1 MRRKIVSIVMAS
13 AMVLGLAACGSSGG
27 TTTSSSNGGNDA
39 SAADDTTAKSESSD
53 VVEGGSDDDNTLTV
67 WTWDPNFNVYAI
79 QKAAEIYA
87 QDHEGFKVEVSE
99 VQSDDIET
107 RLTTA
112 VSAGDL
118 STLPDIF
125 LMQDNSFQKYAT
137 NYPDIFTDL
146 TDSGIDFSE
155 FSSAKVAYST
165 LDGKNYGI
173 PFDNGAVIECLRTDM
188 LEQAGFTVD
197 DFTDITW
204 NDFMEKAKVVKEKT
218 GTAVSAGDLSTLPDI
233 FLMQDN
239 SFQKYATNYPDIFTD
254 LTDSGIDFSE
264 FSSAKVAYS
273 TLDGKNYGI
282 PFDNGAVIE
291 CLRTDMLEQ
300 AGFTVDD
307 FTDITWNDFMEKAKV
322 VKEKT
327 GQPILTSQAGSPD
340 LVMEMLQSCGESLFN
355 EDGSVNIVDNKALKP
370 ILEIYSQMVKD
381 GTLVE
386 VTDWDQYIAS
396 INNGTTAGV
405 INGCWIMASIT
416 ANEDQ
421 SGKWALTNMPKL
433 DGIDGATNYSNN
445 GGSSWAISSNCKKT
459 DLAIDFMKSTF
470 AGSTALYDDI
480 IAKGAL
486 ATWAPAGDSEAYAQ
500 PVAFFSDD
508 PVYAK
513 IVDFATKTPSNI
525 TGAFY
530 YDARDAVG
538 TALSNIIQT
547 GADMDSELQ
556 TAQETVEFNMG
567 N

>member
-1 MRRKIVSIVMAS
+1 MKKKVLSVLLVAAMAMS
-13 AMVLGLAACGSSGG
+13 MLTGCGSKPA
-27 TTTSSSNGGNDA
+27 GNDA
-39 SAADDTTAKSESSD
+39 QSAASSEASKETEAAAETPASAED
-53 VVEGGSDDDNTLTV
+53 ETLTV
-67 WTWDPNFNVYAI
+67 WCWDPNFNVYAMKQAEKAYQVDHPNFKLDI
-79 QKAAEIYA
+79 QE
-87 QDHEGFKVEVSE
+87 KVYS
-99 VQSDDIET
+99 DIET
-107 RLTTA
+107 ALITA
-112 VSAGDL
+112 AEAGD
-118 STLPDIF
+118 
-125 LMQDNSFQKYAT
+125 Y
-137 NYPDIFTDL
+137 
-146 TDSGIDFSE
+146 
-155 FSSAKVAYST
+155 
-165 LDGKNYGI
+165 
-173 PFDNGAVIECLRTDM
+173 
-188 LEQAGFTVD
+188 
-197 DFTDITW
+197 
-204 NDFMEKAKVVKEKT
+204 
-218 GTAVSAGDLSTLPDI
+218 STLPDI

-386 VTDWDQYIAS
+386 VTDWDQYIVS

-405 INGCWIMASIT
+405 INGCGIMASIT

-421 SGKWALTNMPKL
+421 SGKWAITNMPKL
-433 DGIDGATNYSNN
+433 DGVDGATNYSNN
-445 GGSSWAISSNCKKT
+445 GGSSWAISSNCKKQ
-459 DLAIDFMKSTF
+459 DLAIDFLKSTF

-513 IVDFATKTPSNI
+513 IVDFATKPPSNI

-567 N
+567 G

>member
-146 TDSGIDFSE
+146 TDSGIDFGE

-188 LEQAGFTVD
+188 LE
-197 DFTDITW
+197 
-204 NDFMEKAKVVKEKT
+204 E
-218 GTAVSAGDLSTLPDI
+218 
-233 FLMQDN
+233 
-239 SFQKYATNYPDIFTD
+239 
-254 LTDSGIDFSE
+254 
-264 FSSAKVAYS
+264 
-273 TLDGKNYGI
+273 
-282 PFDNGAVIE
+282 
-291 CLRTDMLEQ
+291 

-396 INNGTTAGV
+396 I
-405 INGCWIMASIT
+405 
-416 ANEDQ
+416 
-421 SGKWALTNMPKL
+421 
-433 DGIDGATNYSNN
+433 NN

>member
-1 MRRKIVSIVMAS
+1 MKKKLVGVLLTAAMAVSA
-13 AMVLGLAACGSSGG
+13 LAGCGSKQ
-27 TTTSSSNGGNDA
+27 
-39 SAADDTTAKSESSD
+39 AAAPAESKAAEEKTET
-53 VVEGGSDDDNTLTV
+53 VQEATEEAEAAEGEEVLTV
-67 WTWDPNFNVYAI
+67 WCWDPNFNVYAMKQAEALYQKEHPNFKLDI
-79 QKAAEIYA
+79 QEKVYTDIEQSLITAAE
-87 QDHEGFKVEVSE
+87 
-99 VQSDDIET
+99 
-107 RLTTA
+107 
-112 VSAGDL
+112 AG
-118 STLPDIF
+118 
-125 LMQDNSFQKYAT
+125 N
-137 NYPDIFTDL
+137 
-146 TDSGIDFSE
+146 
-155 FSSAKVAYST
+155 
-165 LDGKNYGI
+165 
-173 PFDNGAVIECLRTDM
+173 FD
-188 LEQAGFTVD
+188 
-197 DFTDITW
+197 
-204 NDFMEKAKVVKEKT
+204 
-218 GTAVSAGDLSTLPDI
+218 TLPDI

-421 SGKWALTNMPKL
+421 SGKWAITNMPKL
-433 DGIDGATNYSNN
+433 DGVDGATNYSNN
-445 GGSSWAISSNCKKT
+445 GGSSWAISSNCKKQ

-567 N
+567 G

>member
-1 MRRKIVSIVMAS
+1 MGIVGECNIQYAFNSDTDDYRVIEVNARLSRSSALASKATGYPLAFVAAKIALGYSLDQIGEMGTPNSAYVAPQLDYYICKIPRWDLTKFAGVSREI
-13 AMVLGLAACGSSGG
+13 GSSMKSVGEIMSIG
-27 TTTSSSNGGNDA
+27 RSFEEIIQKGLRMIGQGMHGFVGNDELHF
-39 SAADDTTAKSESSD
+39 DDLDKE
-53 VVEGGSDDDNTLTV
+53 
-67 WTWDPNFNVYAI
+67 
-79 QKAAEIYA
+79 
-87 QDHEGFKVEVSE
+87 
-99 VQSDDIET
+99 
-107 RLTTA
+107 
-112 VSAGDL
+112 L
-118 STLPDIF
+118 SRP
-125 LMQDNSFQKYAT
+125 
-137 NYPDIFTDL
+137 TDL
-146 TDSGIDFSE
+146 RVFSIAQALEEGYTIDRIHELTKIDPWF
-155 FSSAKVAYST
+155 
-165 LDGKNYGI
+165 LGK
-173 PFDNGAVIECLRTDM
+173 L
-188 LEQAGFTVD
+188 
-197 DFTDITW
+197 
-204 NDFMEKAKVVKEKT
+204 K
-218 GTAVSAGDLSTLPDI
+218 
-233 FLMQDN
+233 
-239 SFQKYATNYPDIFTD
+239 
-254 LTDSGIDFSE
+254 
-264 FSSAKVAYS
+264 
-273 TLDGKNYGI
+273 
-282 PFDNGAVIE
+282 
-291 CLRTDMLEQ
+291 
-300 AGFTVDD
+300 
-307 FTDITWNDFMEKAKV
+307 
-322 VKEKT
+322 
-327 GQPILTSQAGSPD
+327 
-340 LVMEMLQSCGESLFN
+340 
-355 EDGSVNIVDNKALKP
+355 NIVDNKALKP

-421 SGKWALTNMPKL
+421 SGKWAITNMPKL
-433 DGIDGATNYSNN
+433 DGVDGATNYSNN
-445 GGSSWAISSNCKKT
+445 GGSSWAISSNCKKQ

-567 N
+567 G

>member
-1 MRRKIVSIVMAS
+1 
-13 AMVLGLAACGSSGG
+13 
-27 TTTSSSNGGNDA
+27 
-39 SAADDTTAKSESSD
+39 
-53 VVEGGSDDDNTLTV
+53 
-67 WTWDPNFNVYAI
+67 
-79 QKAAEIYA
+79 
-87 QDHEGFKVEVSE
+87 
-99 VQSDDIET
+99 
-107 RLTTA
+107 
-112 VSAGDL
+112 
-118 STLPDIF
+118 
-125 LMQDNSFQKYAT
+125 
-137 NYPDIFTDL
+137 
-146 TDSGIDFSE
+146 
-155 FSSAKVAYST
+155 
-165 LDGKNYGI
+165 
-173 PFDNGAVIECLRTDM
+173 
-188 LEQAGFTVD
+188 
-197 DFTDITW
+197 
-204 NDFMEKAKVVKEKT
+204 
-218 GTAVSAGDLSTLPDI
+218 
-233 FLMQDN
+233 
-239 SFQKYATNYPDIFTD
+239 
-254 LTDSGIDFSE
+254 
-264 FSSAKVAYS
+264 
-273 TLDGKNYGI
+273 
-282 PFDNGAVIE
+282 
-291 CLRTDMLEQ
+291 
-300 AGFTVDD
+300 
-307 FTDITWNDFMEKAKV
+307 MEKAKV

-421 SGKWALTNMPKL
+421 SGKWALTNMPKT
-433 DGIDGATNYSNN
+433 GRHRRSNQLLQQRWFFLGN
-445 GGSSWAISSNCKKT
+445 FSNCKKT

-567 N
+567 G

>member
-1 MRRKIVSIVMAS
+1 MCNMKRKIVSIVMAS
-13 AMVLGLAACGSSGG
+13 AMVFGLAACGSSGG

-39 SAADDTTAKSESSD
+39 ATDTSAKSESSD

-218 GTAVSAGDLSTLPDI
+218 G
-233 FLMQDN
+233 
-239 SFQKYATNYPDIFTD
+239 
-254 LTDSGIDFSE
+254 
-264 FSSAKVAYS
+264 
-273 TLDGKNYGI
+273 
-282 PFDNGAVIE
+282 
-291 CLRTDMLEQ
+291 
-300 AGFTVDD
+300 
-307 FTDITWNDFMEKAKV
+307 
-322 VKEKT
+322 
-327 GQPILTSQAGSPD
+327 QPILTSQAGSPD

-355 EDGSVNIVDNKALKP
+355 EDGSVNIADNKALKP
-370 ILEIYSQMVKD
+370 ILEIYSQMVAD

-416 ANEDQ
+416 ANDDQ

-445 GGSSWAISSNCKKT
+445 GGSSWAISSNCKKQ

-486 ATWAPAGDSEAYAQ
+486 STWAPAGDSEAYAQ

-547 GADMDSELQ
+547 GADMDSEIQ

-567 N
+567 G

>member
-1 MRRKIVSIVMAS
+1 MKKKIVSIIMAS
-13 AMVLGLAACGSSGG
+13 AMVFGLAACGSGDSGSTSSGSSDTAGG
-27 TTTSSSNGGNDA
+27 TA
-39 SAADDTTAKSESSD
+39 AKSESSD
-53 VVEGGSDDDNTLTV
+53 VVEGGSADDNTLTV

-146 TDSGIDFSE
+146 TDSGIDFGE

-188 LEQAGFTVD
+188 LE
-197 DFTDITW
+197 
-204 NDFMEKAKVVKEKT
+204 E
-218 GTAVSAGDLSTLPDI
+218 
-233 FLMQDN
+233 
-239 SFQKYATNYPDIFTD
+239 
-254 LTDSGIDFSE
+254 
-264 FSSAKVAYS
+264 
-273 TLDGKNYGI
+273 
-282 PFDNGAVIE
+282 
-291 CLRTDMLEQ
+291 

-327 GQPILTSQAGSPD
+327 GQPILTS
-340 LVMEMLQSCGESLFN
+340 QSCGESLFN

-416 ANEDQ
+416 ANDDQ